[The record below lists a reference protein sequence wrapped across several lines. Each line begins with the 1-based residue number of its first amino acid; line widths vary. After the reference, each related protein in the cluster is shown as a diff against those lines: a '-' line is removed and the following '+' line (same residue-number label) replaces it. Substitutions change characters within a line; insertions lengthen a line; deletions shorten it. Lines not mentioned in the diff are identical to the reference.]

1 MPKPL
6 GTAEY
11 IELMGLHFSSFQ
23 KLMRESKNDLEYT
36 IRGSDLRMLLTL
48 DTDSQERFV
57 NEHIRALLMEIKSK
71 L

>member
-23 KLMRESKNDLEYT
+23 KLRRESKNDLEYT
-36 IRGSDLRMLLTL
+36 IRGSELRMLLTL

-57 NEHIRALLMEIKSK
+57 NEHIRALLMEIQSK

>member
-23 KLMRESKNDLEYT
+23 KLMRESKNDLEYH
-36 IRGSDLRMLLTL
+36 IKSSDLRMLLTL
-48 DTDSQERFV
+48 NTDSQERFV
-57 NEHIRALLMEIKSK
+57 NEHIRALLNGIKDR